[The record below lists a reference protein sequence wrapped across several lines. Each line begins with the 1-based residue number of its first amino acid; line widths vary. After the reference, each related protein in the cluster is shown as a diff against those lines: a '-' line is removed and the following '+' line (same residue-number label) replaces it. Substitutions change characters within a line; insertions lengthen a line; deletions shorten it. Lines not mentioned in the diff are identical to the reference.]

1 MHIFHYIY
9 RPLVTQPYFKSHN
22 QKNLR
27 YISSCVE
34 AHLLYG
40 IKTIHKQN
48 DYVVHTPMTANQVL
62 EKAAEIVATRYL
74 RGDVFTD
81 P

>member
-1 MHIFHYIY
+1 MHE
-9 RPLVTQPYFKSHN
+9 LK
-22 QKNLR
+22 
-27 YISSCVE
+27 
-34 AHLLYG
+34 
-40 IKTIHKQN
+40 